1 MSVSPTGPMS
11 PEEFKALVDA
21 PHGQA
26 IPDDIMR
33 LAGELTNAAIRNY
46 ERNRPANIARDAI
59 AKAIHDAV
67 MAERER
73 CAAVVE
79 SFAPGG
85 WNYEYGHDDASMRVA
100 TRGAILADPK
110 SEG

>member
-1 MSVSPTGPMS
+1 MSTNT
-11 PEEFKALVDA
+11 KA
-21 PHGQA
+21 
-26 IPDDIMR
+26 ISDDIMQV
-33 LAGELTNAAIRNY
+33 AGKLTNTTIRNY

-100 TRGAILADPK
+100 IRGAILAAPK

>member
-1 MSVSPTGPMS
+1 MSTDPTI
-11 PEEFKALVDA
+11 PEGILMAA
-21 PHGQA
+21 R
-26 IPDDIMR
+26 R
-33 LAGELTNAAIRNY
+33 LAAAL
-46 ERNRPANIARDAI
+46 RPEAARFIVDGHGDDLYFVNTI

-67 MAERER
+67 MAEGER

-100 TRGAILADPK
+100 IRGAILADPK